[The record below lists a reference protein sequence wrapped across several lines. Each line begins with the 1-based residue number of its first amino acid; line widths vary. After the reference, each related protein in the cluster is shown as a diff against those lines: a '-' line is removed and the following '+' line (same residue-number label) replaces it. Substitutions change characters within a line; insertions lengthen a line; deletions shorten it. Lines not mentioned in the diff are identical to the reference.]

1 MSASQVMSDY
11 LNIAYNRRIKKG
23 ELTLYKKRK
32 VRGHKGIGKFAGLVA
47 ANQME
52 VQTTHNKI
60 TSTLLINKDDL
71 YNYDNALEEL
81 NIEVTSKASDYS
93 SGTKVILSG
102 LNQDLNLPSVEKLRE
117 LLIFEFGRQLDFNIY
132 INMEKV
138 TFEDI
143 HGTKKA
149 FTKKLDEAGNI
160 AVSLVISDHKK
171 SLKNPGL
178 IIRVGGRAIGEPTF
192 FGLENESLV
201 PKKFLNRI
209 YGEIEADGL
218 MEAVNSGWDFIYEN
232 SKGYIELTNFMKRF
246 LVRELRSKFKDETTE
261 LENEILHEFKQ
272 EIEKFPLPRQE
283 AIRKSINRILNK
295 FYGDSEDKIKTIV
308 SLLIKALEE
317 DDYWDIMK
325 RIEEASS
332 QDVDSLAEALNIFG
346 IMELSNVA
354 KQAQKRIEFLR
365 HLNQLISN
373 PKTLEKEMH
382 IALENN
388 LWIFGIEY
396 SMKSS
401 NETLKNVIS
410 NYCSQKF
417 KGNREKKRPDL
428 LLANDI
434 LNKHLIIEFK
444 RPSKEI
450 TRDDENQAEKYRDD
464 LIPYIGTDI
473 EIMVIGGRIDSGMS
487 RIHSQSTIQL
497 RSYFEIISKAEAQ
510 LRWLLDNLKN

>member
-1 MSASQVMSDY
+1 M
-11 LNIAYNRRIKKG
+11 
-23 ELTLYKKRK
+23 
-32 VRGHKGIGKFAGLVA
+32 
-47 ANQME
+47 
-52 VQTTHNKI
+52 
-60 TSTLLINKDDL
+60 
-71 YNYDNALEEL
+71 
-81 NIEVTSKASDYS
+81 
-93 SGTKVILSG
+93 
-102 LNQDLNLPSVEKLRE
+102 
-117 LLIFEFGRQLDFNIY
+117 
-132 INMEKV
+132 
-138 TFEDI
+138 TF
-143 HGTKKA
+143 T
-149 FTKKLDEAGNI
+149 
-160 AVSLVISDHKK
+160 
-171 SLKNPGL
+171 
-178 IIRVGGRAIGEPTF
+178 
-192 FGLENESLV
+192 
-201 PKKFLNRI
+201 
-209 YGEIEADGL
+209 
-218 MEAVNSGWDFIYEN
+218 
-232 SKGYIELTNFMKRF
+232 
-246 LVRELRSKFKDETTE
+246 
-261 LENEILHEFKQ
+261 
-272 EIEKFPLPRQE
+272 
-283 AIRKSINRILNK
+283 
-295 FYGDSEDKIKTIV
+295 
-308 SLLIKALEE
+308 
-317 DDYWDIMK
+317 
-325 RIEEASS
+325 
-332 QDVDSLAEALNIFG
+332 
-346 IMELSNVA
+346 
-354 KQAQKRIEFLR
+354 AQKRIEFLR